1 MGIVGLFGLHFQSF
15 DHFCVLEIILY
26 LERNA
31 LSRLANFLTIL
42 FYLKIGKGYFIFLFK
57 N

>member
-26 LERNA
+26 LERKA
-31 LSRLANFLTIL
+31 LSSLANLLITLI
-42 FYLKIGKGYFIFLFK
+42 
-57 N
+57 

>member
-1 MGIVGLFGLHFQSF
+1 MLMGIVGLFGLHFQSF

-42 FYLKIGKGYFIFLFK
+42 FD
-57 N
+57 